1 MENHE
6 IEQQPALEQPSQE
19 TIEKRKYLSTEIIQA
34 GYNPE
39 EFAEY
44 ISGIKEDGKKFS
56 NRLGCR
62 GLDF

>member
-1 MENHE
+1 MENRE
-6 IEQQPALEQPSQE
+6 TEEQQTFEQPSQE

-44 ISGIKEDGKKFS
+44 ISGIRKDGSLELK
-56 NRLGCR
+56 
-62 GLDF
+62 